1 MEGSRGCKALKYTI
15 LTDPVEALYLVTL
28 LLGVIVLALIVVY
41 YGLRSKRVRYTTTYL
56 SGEPESAVSSIS
68 PSIASLYWGFMRR
81 FAKTLYRHLVE
92 SVHTGSL
99 HDWYRFLSSW
109 LALLLLMSIIALALH
124 ALMR

>member
-1 MEGSRGCKALKYTI
+1 MKYMV
-15 LTDPVEALYLVTL
+15 LTNPVEALYLVTL
-28 LLGVIVLALIVVY
+28 LLGVVLLVLIVIY
-41 YGLRSKRVRYTTTYL
+41 YSLKSKRIRYTTTYL
-56 SGEPESAVSSIS
+56 SGEPESVVSSIS

-109 LALLLLMSIIALALH
+109 LALLLVMAIIALALH